1 MITCTHCQATLSDDS
16 LVCGCG
22 AIIHAEKIKRLHEEA
37 LQRSKTNDLIDA
49 SKLLAECLELLPRQ
63 SRQHKVIENQLARMS
78 EQIAAAPP
86 GTFEPDPPFVPQNT
100 VGLLVK
106 GILRPVTLISCLL
119 WVWTAHLVL
128 NIRPLHAAAFAG
140 LLYIHEMG
148 HIIAMNILRIP
159 FTWPV
164 FVPLLG
170 AFVIR
175 QRHKVS
181 ARDCVIISISG
192 PLLGILASVGVFAW
206 HRYGSP
212 LPQPMLRLA
221 GVNAL
226 INGINLL
233 PFWMLDGGR
242 IADLARRTDLF
253 IGALLLAVTGALLL
267 PGKVAWL
274 MFLCSLAF
282 ACRAGLH
289 GVLTREA
296 APCQERVPIWSVPAV
311 TTLLALSL
319 WLSI

>member
-1 MITCTHCQATLSDDS
+1 MITCTHCQANLPDDS

-22 AIIHAEKIKRLHEEA
+22 SLVHAEKIKRLHEDA
-37 LQRSKTNDLIDA
+37 LQLIKTDALIDA
-49 SKLLAECLELLPRQ
+49 SKLLAECIELLPRH
-63 SRQHKVIENQLARMS
+63 SRQYKVLEGQLARIS
-78 EQIAAAPP
+78 EQIATAPS

-106 GILRPVTLISCLL
+106 GILRPVTLISFLL

-128 NIRPLHAAAFAG
+128 DIRPLHAVAFAG

-148 HIIAMNILRIP
+148 HIVAMNILRIP

-170 AFVIR
+170 AFVLR

-181 ARDCVIISISG
+181 ARDSVIISISG
-192 PLLGILASVGVFAW
+192 PLLGILASVGVVAW
-206 HRYGSP
+206 HRYGFP
-212 LPQPMLRLA
+212 LPQTMLRLA

-226 INGINLL
+226 INGLNLL

-242 IADLARRTDLF
+242 IADLSRRTDLL
-253 IGALLLAVTGALLL
+253 IGALLLAVIGSLLL

-274 MFLCSLAF
+274 IFLCSLAF

-289 GVLTREA
+289 RVLQKDSSTRED
-296 APCQERVPIWSVPAV
+296 QVPLWTVPAV
-311 TTLLALSL
+311 TALLALSL